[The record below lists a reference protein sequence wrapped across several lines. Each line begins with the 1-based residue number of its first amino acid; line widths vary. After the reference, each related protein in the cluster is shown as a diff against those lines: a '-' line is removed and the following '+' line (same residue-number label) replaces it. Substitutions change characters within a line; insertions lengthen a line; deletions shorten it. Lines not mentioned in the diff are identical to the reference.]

1 MYGKSI
7 KFDLYFEF
15 DAWPNN
21 ENKALY
27 HTIDKILLL
36 KIYFKIKIV
45 FYITRFF
52 LIIWKWLHLRYMK

>member
-52 LIIWKWLHLRYMK
+52 LII